1 MLTRVLVCVALGAAP
16 FFTAF
21 AKASADRPATAGP
34 TVELDRMIITTSPDY
49 RFLETGWEVGEVPG
63 LRIFSHG
70 NAAAKRISEHLQLAR
85 EAFGLVWKDEALLRQ
100 IVTVVVTADDA
111 EFLAWADLPPTAMD
125 RTVRVVSAPGGTVL
139 LVNGANLSAHRTAG
153 RGFVLALLSRTKLPP
168 WLKEGLA
175 QIVNSVEAQGDR
187 LIVGKV
193 QQDVRNH
200 LALETLDQMDIMMLR
215 NPPQGYGTGR
225 FDEQPY
231 LVNSRGNNVEVLVDG
246 MVGTRGDIEQ
256 ALRDEKIRRIDERY
270 TYAGSTDFISFLD
283 DGVVMDLEKIL
294 DPAARDS
301 VAWRMNA
308 WGFTHY
314 SLFGEKKRYYDEFLR
329 FVQALEK
336 SPARAPVDVF
346 KETFQVSPGKYELSL
361 ALYVKQASYEIY
373 DFRLAEPFKPAVLA
387 LNSVLESNVLQLKA
401 RVYAAT
407 ARAEVAR
414 QFMEHGYGNPQNR
427 TPAYVR
433 QYIELERAHD
443 ADRAA
448 RLLEDADRRE
458 LLDNPGRRLLAEAR
472 LGRLQRAGAKLSP
485 QDLRM
490 VLTPLFAAFEKGDQT
505 EEMFV
510 LIGKAWAASA
520 VPPRDEHLNALRL
533 GLTIHPQSKQLA
545 ELLKQLEHS

>member
-1 MLTRVLVCVALGAAP
+1 
-16 FFTAF
+16 
-21 AKASADRPATAGP
+21 
-34 TVELDRMIITTSPDY
+34 
-49 RFLETGWEVGEVPG
+49 
-63 LRIFSHG
+63 
-70 NAAAKRISEHLQLAR
+70 
-85 EAFGLVWKDEALLRQ
+85 
-100 IVTVVVTADDA
+100 
-111 EFLAWADLPPTAMD
+111 
-125 RTVRVVSAPGGTVL
+125 
-139 LVNGANLSAHRTAG
+139 
-153 RGFVLALLSRTKLPP
+153 
-168 WLKEGLA
+168 
-175 QIVNSVEAQGDR
+175 
-187 LIVGKV
+187 
-193 QQDVRNH
+193 
-200 LALETLDQMDIMMLR
+200 
-215 NPPQGYGTGR
+215 
-225 FDEQPY
+225 
-231 LVNSRGNNVEVLVDG
+231 
-246 MVGTRGDIEQ
+246 
-256 ALRDEKIRRIDERY
+256 
-270 TYAGSTDFISFLD
+270 
-283 DGVVMDLEKIL
+283 MDLEKIL

-336 SPARAPVDVF
+336 NPARAPVDVF

-448 RLLEDADRRE
+448 RLLEDADRARAVGQSRPPPARGGAPWSLAACGRE
-458 LLDNPGRRLLAEAR
+458 VIAAGPAHGFDAVVCRVREGR
-472 LGRLQRAGAKLSP
+472 S
-485 QDLRM
+485 D
-490 VLTPLFAAFEKGDQT
+490 